1 MTLSATARIG
11 MVNFINTAPLYEV
24 WKETVVNPNWKV
36 TEASPAELN
45 HLLNSGKLDLGFIS
59 SHEYALHSSKYKILD
74 NLSISASG
82 PVGSVFLFSQVSP
95 DQLTGCNVML
105 STQSQTSVS
114 LVKILLEEFLDVKPF
129 YIQGDVT
136 DLPGMH
142 GHIEAVM
149 AIGDDALRLDG
160 RGDFPFKIDLAEL
173 WKQYTDL
180 PFVFAVWAVRQEFFE
195 KEADCVYEIHRELLR
210 CVETGKKELDSIS
223 KKVAPRIPMDPE
235 ECRNYLQGIEYDL
248 NGAKQMAL
256 ERFFAYLIQR
266 GEVDSSALPLKIIG
280 SS

>member
-1 MTLSATARIG
+1 

-36 TEASPAELN
+36 TEASPAQLN
-45 HLLNSGKLDLGFIS
+45 HLLDCGKLDLGFIS
-59 SHEYALHSSKYKILD
+59 SHEYALHSSKYRMLD

-82 PVGSVFLFSQVSP
+82 PVGSVFLFSQISA
-95 DQLTGCNVML
+95 DQLTGCKVML

-129 YIQGDVT
+129 YIQGDVA
-136 DLPGMH
+136 DFPGMN

-160 RGDFPFKIDLAEL
+160 RGDFLFKLDLAEL

-180 PFVFAVWAVRQEFFE
+180 PFVFAVWAVRQDFFE
-195 KEADCVYEIHRELLR
+195 KEADCVYEIHRQLLR

-235 ECRNYLQGIEYDL
+235 QCRNYLQGIEYDL

-256 ERFFAYLIQR
+256 QRFFSYLIRR